1 VVIVERRKRA
11 ASVSGAKAVKE
22 VISKSET
29 RFGFP
34 SPKELTEQRLEARE
48 AMRKTV
54 VFRWAKFAAA
64 QQAVRRSAEA
74 DVRAGGAKNAAHAF
88 WYQNE
93 QHITTLLYL
102 VYYTLS
108 DQSRSQADLQND
120 LAFSAP
126 FVRKLYRTAL
136 ERDLITRD
144 LRLTDASLEIYFWRV
159 EGLLAL
165 TELGDFADSL
175 HVWNVARSKPANIE
189 KQTGKS

>member
-1 VVIVERRKRA
+1 M
-11 ASVSGAKAVKE
+11 KE

-34 SPKELTEQRLEARE
+34 SPEELTEQRLEARE

-144 LRLTDASLEIYFWRV
+144 LRLTDASLELYFWQV
-159 EGLLAL
+159 ESLLSL